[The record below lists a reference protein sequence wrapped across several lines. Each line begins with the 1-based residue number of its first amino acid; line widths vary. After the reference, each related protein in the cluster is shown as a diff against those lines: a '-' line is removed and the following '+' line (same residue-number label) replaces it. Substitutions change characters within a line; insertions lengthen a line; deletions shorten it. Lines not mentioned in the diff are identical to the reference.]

1 MTADNR
7 IAEAGLF
14 IRKVEIELGDTVI
27 LELDLLLA
35 NTQNAIPFKE
45 YVLDMI
51 SHGQKK
57 IIIDLRNA
65 YIIDST
71 FIGAMVII
79 LKKIKKSDGQLRL
92 VLNSE
97 IKSIRS
103 FFITGLDKVFDIYNN
118 LDEAKQS
125 IIE

>member
-51 SHGQKK
+51 SNGQKK

-71 FIGAMVII
+71 FIGAMVVI
-79 LKKIKKSDGQLRL
+79 LKKIKGSDGKLRL

-97 IKSIRS
+97 IKSIRT

>member
-1 MTADNR
+1 MTADNK

-14 IRKVEIELGDTVI
+14 IRKAEIELGDTVI

-51 SHGQKK
+51 SKGQKK
-57 IIIDLRNA
+57 IIVDLRNA

-71 FIGAMVII
+71 FIGAMVVI

-97 IKSIRS
+97 IKSLRT